1 MRAAKVWGYYCIA
14 VFLLI
19 GFLRF
24 LMMLYSIILGQ
35 AKSIQ
40 ANEIAMNFNFY
51 KLIGKQMTQ
60 CFTSI
65 KTSNWS

>member
-1 MRAAKVWGYYCIA
+1 
-14 VFLLI
+14 
-19 GFLRF
+19 
-24 LMMLYSIILGQ
+24 MMLYSIILGQ